1 MVALKIA
8 DITNRV
14 VELGQSCRFD
24 MGHAFRVSRLA
35 LRLFDQLAPLHGM
48 GNTERIWLRAAT
60 LLHDIGKSQDPR
72 DHHKTAR
79 DIIIHSPLLPF
90 QRQERIIIA
99 LVARYHRGSLP
110 DRNHAYFRD
119 LDRDAQL
126 YVTRLASLLR
136 LADGLDEGRSGLVDD
151 VFCQIR
157 PRSVLLRLLSRD
169 IVSVRQAMRKADL
182 FGRTFGR
189 DIVIGVEIVPTHLD
203 LGLDSGTD
211 LAYAGAGRR

>member
-8 DITNRV
+8 DITDSV
-14 VELGQSCRFD
+14 VELGKSCRFD

-35 LRLFDQLAPLHGM
+35 LRLFDQLQPLHEM
-48 GNTERIWLRAAT
+48 GNTERIWLQAAA
-60 LLHDIGKSQDPR
+60 LLHDVAKSQDPKG
-72 DHHKTAR
+72 HHKAAR
-79 DIIIHSPLLPF
+79 DLILHSTSLPF
-90 QRQERIIIA
+90 RAEERTIIA

-110 DRNHAYFRD
+110 ESDHAYFRD
-119 LDRDAQL
+119 LDAESQL
-126 YVTRLASLLR
+126 YVAKLASLLR

-151 VFCQIR
+151 VLCQIR